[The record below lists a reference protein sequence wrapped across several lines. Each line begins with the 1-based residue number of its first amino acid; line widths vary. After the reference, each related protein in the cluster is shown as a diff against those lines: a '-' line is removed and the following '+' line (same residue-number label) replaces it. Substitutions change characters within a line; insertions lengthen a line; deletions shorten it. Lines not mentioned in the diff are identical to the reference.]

1 MIGSYSDR
9 ASTVRDICNFRA
21 LCFDSIYSV
30 ITDYFYPGL
39 WKAPF
44 SLKVWECESFKGL
57 FENISAR
64 RFHGWPEAKLPSK
77 DACL

>member
-1 MIGSYSDR
+1 MMGSYSDM
-9 ASTVRDICNFRA
+9 AWTGSDIYNFRT

-44 SLKVWECESFKGL
+44 SLKIWKCESFKGL
-57 FENISAR
+57 GKNILAG
-64 RFHGWPEAKLPSK
+64 RFNGWP
-77 DACL
+77 